1 MYSQQYGS
9 DPNAAFYAPPT
20 SAFQQ
25 PAGMEDPAASS
36 EAWFSD
42 ANMQTNSGYPQVGGI
57 APVAPIGSATSRPL
71 TSLGFELPS
80 ADPLAGGLGGSLT
93 TGKNGYGPHVSRFG
107 ISAYEGEPPLLVEL
121 GIDFS
126 IIAEKTKSALHPSKP
141 LDPSLMSDGDIAGPF
156 VFCFALGF
164 LLMLAGKLHFGY
176 VFGFGVVGCIA
187 IYTVLNL
194 LTQKENGIDLHV
206 VFSVLGYSLLPV
218 VFLAGV
224 AVIIPLKGVVG
235 WVLVPPCI
243 GWCTFTATRFFEA
256 VLAAR
261 EQRYLIAYP
270 AFLFFACFALITVF

>member
-1 MYSQQYGS
+1 
-9 DPNAAFYAPPT
+9 
-20 SAFQQ
+20 
-25 PAGMEDPAASS
+25 
-36 EAWFSD
+36 
-42 ANMQTNSGYPQVGGI
+42 
-57 APVAPIGSATSRPL
+57 
-71 TSLGFELPS
+71 
-80 ADPLAGGLGGSLT
+80 
-93 TGKNGYGPHVSRFG
+93 
-107 ISAYEGEPPLLVEL
+107 
-121 GIDFS
+121 
-126 IIAEKTKSALHPSKP
+126 
-141 LDPSLMSDGDIAGPF
+141 
-156 VFCFALGF
+156 
-164 LLMLAGKLHFGY
+164 MLAGKLHFGY